1 MKKFLTLMSILL
13 VLCFVLAACGEHAV
27 TETET
32 ETDVVTE
39 TETEAE
45 TEENVY
51 MKRSY
56 TMADA
61 EGLYKPLGRTTMM
74 GTSQTCDW
82 TASGAEFLAD
92 CQGDVKIVFTSTG
105 THHLTIVVDGEVTK
119 DFEVTSGTKAYT
131 IAKDLTPGL
140 HTVRI
145 VAQYAYTKA
154 ALDRIEI
161 TGVLREVEESDVYI
175 EFIGDSITCGS
186 GLSSTGSNDGTL
198 AYSYIAANL
207 LGVDYSICS
216 NGGMG
221 VAFSGDGGTNVVD
234 NVYPFQNAK
243 RDDTL
248 YTPTRTPSLIV
259 INLHTN
265 DNWQWY
271 SQAKNKTDHEVF
283 NYKNFDTA
291 FEKLIVT
298 LDDLYG
304 EKEIPILFVF
314 GCMANSSYTM
324 ATDRIYHLIEK
335 EYVPAGYDIETVT
348 LTTDRSGKSS
358 HPAPAGAQKQG
369 EELAAHIQ
377 KIYADLFN

>member
-1 MKKFLTLMSILL
+1 MKKFLNFISILL
-13 VLCFVLAACGEHAV
+13 AFCFVLASCGEAAA

-39 TETEAE
+39 TETE
-45 TEENVY
+45 TEEGVY

-61 EGLYKPLGRTTMM
+61 AGLYKPLGRTAML
-74 GTSQTCDW
+74 GASQTCDW

-92 CQGDVKIVFTSTG
+92 CQGDVKIIFTSTG

-119 DFEVTSGTKAYT
+119 DFAVTSGSKAYT
-131 IAKDLTPGL
+131 IAKDLAPGL
-140 HTVRI
+140 HTIRI

-154 ALDRIEI
+154 TLDRIEI
-161 TGVLREVEESDVYI
+161 TGVLQKVEESDVYI

-186 GLSSTGSNDGTL
+186 GLSSDGTNDGTL
-198 AYSYIAANL
+198 AYSYIAADL
-207 LGVDYSICS
+207 LGVDYSICC

-221 VAFSGDGGTNVVD
+221 VAFSGGDGTNVVN

-283 NYKNFDTA
+283 NYKNFDAA
-291 FEKLIVT
+291 FENLILT

-324 ATDRIYHLIEK
+324 ATDRICKLIEE
-335 EYVPAGYDIETVT
+335 EYLPAGYDMEIVT
-348 LTTDRSGKSS
+348 LTTDRTGSSS
-358 HPAPAGAQKQG
+358 HPAPAGAKKQG
-369 EELAAHIQ
+369 EELAAHIRE
-377 KIYADLFN
+377 IYGDLFR